1 MYALGRKRV
10 GPTSSF
16 PVRYW
21 GVLPFRRSYGVAKE
35 RSGRGLTWPI
45 SSILIVILFVSSVV
59 AGESDVFDK
68 LLGAWR
74 GSGQVTFVD
83 GQPES
88 IKCNAYY
95 TRAGRSVRFAIRCA
109 SSSGS
114 GIEVRG
120 VLSQDREIILG
131 TWEERTLNTSG
142 DAKGRVAGNKIALSI
157 SGGGLIGSMSVSV
170 DGPTQV
176 LVMMVVA
183 ISTQDVKM
191 KSANITLSKY

>member
-1 MYALGRKRV
+1 M
-10 GPTSSF
+10 
-16 PVRYW
+16 
-21 GVLPFRRSYGVAKE
+21 AKE
-35 RSGRGLTWPI
+35 RLGWGLTWPI
-45 SSILIVILFVSSVV
+45 SSILIMILFVSSAV
-59 AGESDVFDK
+59 AGESDSFDK

-88 IKCNAYY
+88 IRCNAYY
-95 TRAGRSVRFAIRCA
+95 TRAERSLRFAIRCA

-120 VLSQDREIILG
+120 VLSQDKEIILG

-157 SGGGLIGSMSVSV
+157 SGGGVIGSMSVSV

-183 ISTQDVKM
+183 ISTKDVKM